1 MRPASGAEFR
11 EVLLPLS
18 PLIGRSLRRG
28 PDEEAR
34 RRRCLRAASR
44 TLSVLAPAQIGLGP
58 NPTLSPLRAR
68 IYNGRQE
75 ASVSLP
81 SSERLFNS
89 VVVIVRPMSPFLGL
103 ADVLFHPDDSLD
115 PVTFE
120 ILKQAVGEVAGHW
133 RKSQDEAEDLLHDLL
148 VKLLENRPDDVAEGR
163 QEAAVVDRDRL
174 FSSCLAVAR
183 NHLIDEHRKGRRLRA
198 EDPTVLDARA
208 GPDRA
213 TGPEQEVD
221 LKLIG
226 HPKSEEVI
234 RLLLHEGL
242 SVRDVAGMMRL
253 TERRVR
259 GLRLLGL
266 RRLHTRYTRDSAD
279 HPG

>member
-1 MRPASGAEFR
+1 
-11 EVLLPLS
+11 
-18 PLIGRSLRRG
+18 
-28 PDEEAR
+28 
-34 RRRCLRAASR
+34 
-44 TLSVLAPAQIGLGP
+44 
-58 NPTLSPLRAR
+58 
-68 IYNGRQE
+68 
-75 ASVSLP
+75 
-81 SSERLFNS
+81 
-89 VVVIVRPMSPFLGL
+89 MSPFLSL
-103 ADVLFHPDDSLD
+103 ADVLFRPDDSLD

-120 ILKQAVGEVAGHW
+120 VLKRAVGEAVRGWGKPGDDA
-133 RKSQDEAEDLLHDLL
+133 ADLLNDLVL
-148 VKLLENRPDDVAEGR
+148 KLLENRPDDGAER
-163 QEAAVVDRDRL
+163 RPEAVTDEDRL

-198 EDPTVLDARA
+198 EDPAVLDARA

-234 RLLLHEGL
+234 RLLLYEGL
-242 SVRDVAGMMRL
+242 SVHEVAGMLGL

-266 RRLHTRYTRDSAD
+266 QRLHWRYTRDSDD